1 MKSSLLLA
9 AILVTWLTPL
19 GAAADPVQFIGNGND
34 YEFVDTQTTWA
45 NAVTAAASR
54 TYLGVGG
61 HLATITTA
69 AENDFLS
76 SAFASGQ
83 AAYFGWI
90 GGYEPGDDGVWLWG
104 AGPESGVQF
113 AQGAASTPP
122 YNYVNWGGVEPND
135 FAPGE
140 DFAAIN
146 LGASFA
152 GVPPGAWID
161 SPNPNPSDPIRGY
174 IVEYET
180 ATSVDDL
187 NGSEVVRVAPS
198 LRAISPNPMLGMG
211 AIFIDAP
218 EAADMVLMVFDP
230 AGRRVRTLVAGS
242 VSSGTH
248 RITWDGRDENG
259 RRVAE
264 GVYYFRL
271 STDSVTE
278 TRKAVLFR

>member
-1 MKSSLLLA
+1 MKLLPLFA
-9 AILVTWLTPL
+9 SILVTWLTPL
-19 GAAADPVQFIGNGND
+19 GVAAQPVLFVGNGHY
-34 YEFVDTQTTWA
+34 YEFIDTQTTWGDA
-45 NAVTAAASR
+45 LSGAMARSH
-54 TYLGVGG
+54 LGIGG
-61 HLATITTA
+61 HLATVTTA

-76 SAFASGQ
+76 STFASGQ

-104 AGPESGVQF
+104 AGPEIGVQF
-113 AQGAASTPP
+113 AQGAVSTPP

-146 LGASFA
+146 LGALFA

-174 IVEYET
+174 IVEYEA
-180 ATSVDDL
+180 ATSVGDS
-187 NGSEVVRVAPS
+187 NGSEPIRATPS
-198 LRAISPNPMLGMG
+198 LRAISPNPMMGMG
-211 AIFIDAP
+211 TVFIDAP
-218 EAADMVLMVFDP
+218 EASDMVLMVFDP

-242 VSSGTH
+242 VSRGTH
-248 RITWDGRDENG
+248 RITWDGRDEHG
-259 RRVAE
+259 RRAAE

-271 STDSVTE
+271 STGSVTE
-278 TRKAVLFR
+278 TRKAILFR